1 MIEDIKFIPIR
12 EYNFKNEF
20 VCDGIKTR
28 FQLSNI
34 ATEIVSVYIDETEVS
49 NYTFD
54 LETDTI
60 MMSSAPSNNSTLIV
74 YYLADLSYAQGPVR
88 PASPEDLAK
97 DTNGLTKPNLHRRID
112 NELTGDTSMDFH
124 EEKFIGDGKTKTFKL
139 QNHSNI
145 EKVVE
150 VTVNNA
156 EVEYTFNSSTNKV
169 TLTSAPSADS
179 LIRIVYYMIIPNVSP
194 DQYSLF
200 VGGLNSFRGVE
211 HFYYDEN
218 STTSEI
224 P

>member
-1 MIEDIKFIPIR
+1 MVEDIKFIPIKK
-12 EYNFKNEF
+12 YNFKNEF

-34 ATEIVSVYIDETEVS
+34 ATEIVSVYVDGTEVS

-54 LETDTI
+54 LEADTI
-60 MMSSAPSNNSTLIV
+60 IMSSAPSNNSTLIV
-74 YYLADLSYAQGPVR
+74 HYLADLSYAQGPAR
-88 PASPEDLAK
+88 LASAVDISKDED
-97 DTNGLTKPNLHRRID
+97 GITKPNLHRRID

-124 EEKFIGDGKTKTFKL
+124 EEKFIGDGTTKTFKL

-145 EKVVE
+145 GKVVE

-156 EVEYTFNSSTNKV
+156 EVEYTFNSSNKV

-179 LIRIVYYMIIPNVSP
+179 LIRIVYYIIIPNVSP

-200 VGGLNSFRGVE
+200 VEGLNSFRGVE